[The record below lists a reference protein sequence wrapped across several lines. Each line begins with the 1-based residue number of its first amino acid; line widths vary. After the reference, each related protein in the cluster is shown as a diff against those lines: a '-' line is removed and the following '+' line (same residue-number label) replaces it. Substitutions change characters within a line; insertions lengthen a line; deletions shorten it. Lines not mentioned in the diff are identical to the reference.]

1 MAMRGKGK
9 LVSWHDEKAFG
20 FILPFDSSTQI
31 FIHKSAFSNKARN
44 PEVNDV
50 ITYSISSD
58 KQGRRCAA
66 EATYSGEKPL
76 SRKVRKMNKISLY
89 VSLGFLLLLGIAS
102 MFNNLPLLILII
114 YCVLSLL
121 TYGFYAWD
129 KSSAREGS
137 WRTSESTL
145 HLLALAGGWP
155 GAAIAQ
161 QRLRHKSQKQAFK
174 VVFWLTVIANIAALY
189 WLVFKSGL
197 VG

>member
-1 MAMRGKGK
+1 MRGKGK
-9 LVSWHDEKAFG
+9 LVSWHEEKAFG

-31 FIHKSAFSNKARN
+31 FIHKSAFANKARN
-44 PEVNDV
+44 PAVNDI
-50 ITYSISSD
+50 ITYSISKD
-58 KQGRRCAA
+58 KQGRRCAT
-66 EATYSGEKPL
+66 EATFSGEKLIP
-76 SRKVRKMNKISLY
+76 KQVRKMNKISQY
-89 VSLGFLLLLGIAS
+89 FALGFLLLLVISS
-102 MFNNLPLLILII
+102 MFNNLPFLILII
-114 YCVLSLL
+114 YCVLSLI

-155 GAAIAQ
+155 GAAFAQ
-161 QRLRHKSQKQAFK
+161 QRLRHKSQKRAFR

-197 VG
+197 LG